1 MIKGVAKV
9 SVLEFVCFYI
19 FNLSIIFLNF
29 ILIVFFINYLGDA
42 LRASAFATRFFLSY
56 LVFVFQFKHK
66 TTKKAALRS
75 RENRDSITIENP
87 HNTINYITINNSIS
101 YREPY
106 HFRYNRRNNLGAIF
120 NLLLVKFMKNTPIR
134 LKWRKT
140 MRPKRLYKI
149 IFLNVSHFIL
159 NMHPFITYK
168 TDLFHISFS

>member
-9 SVLEFVCFYI
+9 AVLEFVCFYI

-29 ILIVFFINYLGDA
+29 ILIVFFLNYLGDSA
-42 LRASAFATRFFLSY
+42 AADRAFATRFFLSN

-66 TTKKAALRS
+66 TKRRQRS
-75 RENRDSITIENP
+75 NNCSSTIANP

-106 HFRYNRRNNLGAIF
+106 HFRYNRRNNLGTIF
-120 NLLLVKFMKNTPIR
+120 NLLLVKFIKNTPIR

-140 MRPKRLYKI
+140 MRPKRLY
-149 IFLNVSHFIL
+149 
-159 NMHPFITYK
+159 
-168 TDLFHISFS
+168 LFFK